1 MAGVDDRS
9 AIMDTKPP
17 HLDKKAVLQ
26 QRSTKIDRQVVAAH
40 ERLEEKLL
48 KLGVEI
54 KPRYSLGNPLGG
66 GLGRVRNNQ
75 KR

>member
-17 HLDKKAVLQ
+17 HLDKKAVLE
-26 QRSTKIDRQVVAAH
+26 RSTKIDRQVVAAH
-40 ERLEEKLL
+40 ERLEAKLL
-48 KLGVEI
+48 KLGVGI
-54 KPRYSLGNPLGG
+54 KPRYSLGHPLGSG
-66 GLGRVRNNQ
+66 PGRVRNNQ